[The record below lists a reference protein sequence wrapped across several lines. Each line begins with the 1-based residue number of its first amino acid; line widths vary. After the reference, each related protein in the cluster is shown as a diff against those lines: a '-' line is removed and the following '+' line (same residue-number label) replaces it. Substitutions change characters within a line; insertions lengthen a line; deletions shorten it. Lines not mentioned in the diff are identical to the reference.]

1 MSSLPPLISPI
12 PSEVSP
18 GQRGGRVSV
27 MTRWGEFLSIST
39 SMSTGTRT
47 ETVTMKPCSRW
58 SLTN

>member
-18 GQRGGRVSV
+18 GQRGGRVPA
-27 MTRWGEFLSIST
+27 MTRWGEFLSISIST
-39 SMSTGTRT
+39 STGTRI
-47 ETVTMKPCSRW
+47 ETVTMKPCYRA